1 MVYFAELRKDRF
13 WLSCSFQNED
23 KEKERKRQQE
33 QQAAR
38 TNSPKTDADQEEE
51 ENDDDDQEPDNT
63 RQTPENPS
71 SGKRQTTKTFSNFSP
86 LVYYCVHLC
95 GWDLL
100 CARLTG

>member
-1 MVYFAELRKDRF
+1 MVYFSELRKDRF

-33 QQAAR
+33 PQAAR

-51 ENDDDDQEPDNT
+51 EDDSDHEPDNT

-71 SGKRQTTKTFSNFSP
+71 SGKRQTTKTFSNFSRF
-86 LVYYCVHLC
+86 VYYYIQLC